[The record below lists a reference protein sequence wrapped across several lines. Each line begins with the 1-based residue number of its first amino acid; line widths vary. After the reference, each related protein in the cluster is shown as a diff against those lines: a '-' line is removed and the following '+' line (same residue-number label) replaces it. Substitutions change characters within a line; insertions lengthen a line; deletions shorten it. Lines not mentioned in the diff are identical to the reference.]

1 MKTSEIRALS
11 SEQMHDKL
19 SELYKV
25 EAAVKLN
32 IGQESF
38 TQTHRLSEVKRTIA
52 RILTIQSQMQKKEGN

>member
-11 SEQMHDKL
+11 SEQMQDKL
-19 SELYKV
+19 LELYKV

-32 IGQESF
+32 IGQENF

-52 RILTIQSQMQKKEGN
+52 RVLTIQSQMQKKEGN